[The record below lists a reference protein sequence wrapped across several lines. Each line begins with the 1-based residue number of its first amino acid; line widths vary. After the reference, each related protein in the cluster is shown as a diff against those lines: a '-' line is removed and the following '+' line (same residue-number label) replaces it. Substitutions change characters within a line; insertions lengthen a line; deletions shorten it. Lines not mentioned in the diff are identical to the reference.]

1 MWFLV
6 RHLDTDGTFAR
17 YRRYDTDTHGSQGE
31 HDIVLEALDLSNFDT
46 RFRHDL
52 IECDGRAHCSFDG
65 FDLDAEVA
73 QGGDDAIGVGLLLVF
88 VNDWSRLVVVH
99 LEQGERR
106 ELVVLKVFARVV
118 WTEFLEQILRVVLG
132 ELDLFHL
139 FYGDINRFFDR
150 GRQWL
155 RRFWLDFYLDRGDV
169 HG

>member
-1 MWFLV
+1 M
-6 RHLDTDGTFAR
+6 
-17 YRRYDTDTHGSQGE
+17 
-31 HDIVLEALDLSNFDT
+31 DLSNFDT

-52 IECDGRAHCSFDG
+52 IECDGRSDGSLDG

-106 ELVVLKVFARVV
+106 ELVVLKVFAWVV

-139 FYGDINRFFDR
+139 FYGDLNRLLDR
-150 GRQWL
+150 VSQWL
-155 RRFWLDFYLDRGDV
+155 KGLGLDFYLDRGDV